1 MVISWVH
8 RHAGYELQRATAKW
22 NWIKNKAALVTKQT
36 TGNWPLGFC
45 SWLSTGSQESH
56 DGGKGSRGISQS
68 RVRTCHAAAVPAEP
82 QWVAWGRARSELLG
96 PSPNHRWD
104 PEGPPQPGRDGFCL
118 LCRAVARGA
127 PDLFSISLLLPF
139 GISGLGKYEMFKQPF
154 LQWEVNE
161 KVPKRFEHG
170 VFRFQIPPRRASA
183 SLPGAQKDP
192 GEIGLLLWLGLSGAM
207 KQGDGNVVF
216 CLSLSPILHLYTTF
230 PSCTGC
236 VSGFR
241 MYFISCCSAH
251 SPARHLLTI
260 FLASWPSSPCGCLV
274 LIILSRS
281 GKRCDDFQPGHRQV
295 LVPRT
300 WSAPLQGLGRA
311 KLLSIRQAQ

>member
-1 MVISWVH
+1 M
-8 RHAGYELQRATAKW
+8 
-22 NWIKNKAALVTKQT
+22 
-36 TGNWPLGFC
+36 
-45 SWLSTGSQESH
+45 
-56 DGGKGSRGISQS
+56 
-68 RVRTCHAAAVPAEP
+68 RTCHAAAVPAEP

-96 PSPNHRWD
+96 PSPGHRWD

-295 LVPRT
+295 LVLRT
-300 WSAPLQGLGRA
+300 RSAPLQGLGRA